1 MRVTKNN
8 KKKIKLLKV
17 SLFTILCSF
26 MFGVLFLFVIFIFTS
41 SYLKSGKFKRFIETK
56 ISQNLNIEGEFDKF
70 NWSGPS
76 LNSNE
81 FSAKGYADNP
91 LSKIRANGIRANI
104 NLGAIKNKTWEVSSV
119 DINQLNFLVNE
130 SDKKFSNP
138 YKNRVNEFHKKES
151 NWFKKLFFPNK
162 LIFKSIRVSD
172 INFDF
177 NNYPLTILG
186 RGISLNAEESSV
198 SNSYKI
204 KAFNGGVWIDDFPKL
219 LLKEGHFRNVGNK
232 IIMDSFDFNLFD
244 ESRARLFGEIIASKS
259 PSLDIECKLSD
270 LPADKILPEDWIKK
284 LKGLINIDININ
296 GSVDNS
302 IIQGSAQLINGSLEA
317 LPILERIDEFLGTSK
332 FRRLALNEFNITY
345 SVGKSRSVNIDQF
358 YSLTHG
364 TVCLTG
370 IFSYKNQKIDSGKYM
385 IGITPET
392 LKWLTL
398 SKKEILDNVFTFN
411 KYDAFNK
418 VFDLSNENDKLKIP
432 PDGFKWAV
440 CQVDTDSPDPF
451 TSDIRKQIINS
462 GGLALWA
469 ELNGL
474 SKVGLEALDLI
485 VKTSKE
491 KGIDINNLLSTER
504 YPIDSESL
512 KNIASKLEITE
523 QMNLILDQLTEDV
536 FNLPNKIF
544 SDGSSLLE
552 KFFLGN

>member
-1 MRVTKNN
+1 MTKNN

-26 MFGVLFLFVIFIFTS
+26 IFGVLFLFVIFIFTS
-41 SYLKSGKFKRFIETK
+41 SYLKSSKFKRFIETK
-56 ISQNLNIEGEFDKF
+56 IGQNLNIEGEFDKF

-119 DINQLNFLVNE
+119 DINQLNFLIDE

-162 LIFKSIRVSD
+162 LIFKSFRVSD

-296 GSVDNS
+296 GSVDNY

-411 KYDAFNK
+411 KDDAFNK

-451 TSDIRKQIINS
+451 TSEIRKQIINS

-552 KFFLGN
+552 KFFLGY